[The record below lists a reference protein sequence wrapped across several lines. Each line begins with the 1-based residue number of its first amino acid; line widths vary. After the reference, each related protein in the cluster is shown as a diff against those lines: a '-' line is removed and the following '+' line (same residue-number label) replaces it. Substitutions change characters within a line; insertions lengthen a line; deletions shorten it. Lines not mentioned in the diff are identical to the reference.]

1 MPRLLDIIPVGR
13 RSGARSG
20 IDCSQC
26 SSACCRDMKI
36 ALSPEE
42 SLLLSGGTQLTKQ
55 PPEDDLTGVQE
66 LMRRDV
72 YTR

>member
-1 MPRLLDIIPVGR
+1 
-13 RSGARSG
+13 
-20 IDCSQC
+20 
-26 SSACCRDMKI
+26 MKI